1 MLKPET
7 ESQSGGSGES
17 TAVAM
22 CQIHVSS
29 KPDGGSV
36 DDVSAADNFGTKVL
50 RISRKFLR
58 RTRSMQDMDEETLEQ
73 NVTPDVSVR

>member
-17 TAVAM
+17 TAIAM
-22 CQIHVSS
+22 THVSS

-36 DDVSAADNFGTKVL
+36 DDVSAAGNFGTKVL

-73 NVTPDVSVR
+73 NMTPDVSVR